1 MSDPQTPEEPAQVDW
16 EAKYNELKAEA
27 RKWEDRSKS
36 NYEELQKAQENATN
50 FQARVAE
57 LETSNSEL
65 SETVSGFERERE
77 RAALLKKV
85 SETTGISAD
94 ALRGDTEEELTAHA
108 ETLKSVFK
116 PSAPVIEGQA
126 KSPVGSPADPDR
138 EFVKGLFG
146 N

>member
-1 MSDPQTPEEPAQVDW
+1 MSDQENPETPAQVDW

-36 NYEELQKAQENATN
+36 NFEELQKAQETATA
-50 FQARVAE
+50 FEARVAE
-57 LETSNSEL
+57 LETSNADL
-65 SETVSGFERERE
+65 SETVSGFERAKERD
-77 RAALLKKV
+77 ALLKKV

-94 ALRGDTEEELTAHA
+94 ALRGDTEEELIAHA

-126 KSPVGSPADPDR
+126 KSPGGSPVDPER

>member
-1 MSDPQTPEEPAQVDW
+1 MSDQETPETPAQVDW
-16 EAKYNELKAEA
+16 EAKYNEIKAEA

-36 NYEELQKAQENATN
+36 NYEELQKAQADIASFES
-50 FQARVAE
+50 RVAE

-65 SETVSGFERERE
+65 TGTLEGYEKEKE
-77 RAALLKKV
+77 RAALLAKV
-85 SETTGISAD
+85 SDEFGISAD
-94 ALRGDTEEELTAHA
+94 VLRGDTEEELKAHA

-116 PSAPVIEGQA
+116 PSAPVVETQA
-126 KSPVGSPADPDR
+126 NSPGGSPVDPER